1 MKRNFLLFM
10 PSLIRRDNPS
20 KIAYRYDVTNEV
32 YYGCQTNVPASLL
45 VLNKLNVRREK
56 LNGIIMLCSTQVL
69 NDTVIVED
77 KTQTTYEYYHD
88 TIAAEMRRLG
98 YSETDIDSAFIRLPL
113 DEINPGSW
121 SSMDKVQNKMLDLI
135 GNDSSADEATLF
147 VDYTGGL
154 RSASMLLVFFS
165 KLLESQGVK
174 VEDVFYSNISITKP
188 GYGDIESCM
197 DTFDIFNYLNAFA
210 AESLDELKRVFS
222 REEDEKFGSL
232 IQSTEDAQKKIR
244 SRRFSEITDADR
256 EAVSI
261 TPEMDILQRIAARQ
275 INDARSSLTLESDV
289 RSLASDYNYEQAA
302 QRVKEHGLDLLMEK
316 GIITWRHNFY
326 KNSAQIKNAFYAY
339 ARYYRSYL
347 DFTHDMLITL
357 DIAKES
363 DELFKDYLAYTKK
376 KYELILPQKPKGNV
390 APAIEKEFD
399 KKYSCLTKQM
409 KNELLISIGEHVNDA
424 DGIIKIV
431 DNYIYKRKCYI
442 SAYQNGGRGGFPFAN
457 ILNGWSY
464 SRMCSNKWYSDQYK
478 ESLNNKMKLVCKL
491 QPNERVSF
499 KENVVSDIKT
509 LARAYPPVLCD
520 ELFTVRRDSELLFG
534 EKILLMDSIRLGRNL
549 FTHAGERVN
558 EDDEKAMNRL
568 ILDFLNWVDSN

>member
-10 PSLIRRDNPS
+10 PSLIQRDNPS
-20 KIAYRYDVTNEV
+20 KIAYHYDVTNAV

-45 VLNKLNVRREK
+45 VLNKLNERCEK

-69 NDTVIVED
+69 NDTVNVED
-77 KTQTTYEYYHD
+77 KEQTTYTYYHD

-174 VEDVFYSNISITKP
+174 VEDVFYSNISRTKP
-188 GYGDIESCM
+188 GHGDIESCM

-256 EAVSI
+256 EAVFI
-261 TPEMDILQRIAARQ
+261 TAEMDILQRIAARQ

-347 DFTHDMLITL
+347 DFTHDMLMTLNIT
-357 DIAKES
+357 S
-363 DELFKDYLAYTKK
+363 DKLFDDYLAYTKE
-376 KYELILPQKPKGNV
+376 KYKLILPQKPKGNV

-399 KKYSCLTKQM
+399 NKYSCLTKQM
-409 KNELLISIGEHVNDA
+409 KDELLIRIGEHVNDA
-424 DGIIKIV
+424 NEIIEIV
-431 DNYIYKRKCYI
+431 DKYIYRRKCYI

-464 SRMCSNKWYSDQYK
+464 SRMCDNKWYSDQYK
-478 ESLNNKMKLVCKL
+478 KSLSNKMDLVCMLK
-491 QPNERVSF
+491 PDERASF
-499 KENVVSDIKT
+499 KENVVNDIKA
-509 LARAYPPVLCD
+509 LATAYPPVLCD
-520 ELFTVRRDSELLFG
+520 GLFTVRSGSESSFG

-549 FTHAGERVN
+549 FTHEGENVN
-558 EDDEKAMNRL
+558 EDDEKAMNNL
-568 ILDFLNWVDSN
+568 ILDFLNWVGSD

>member
-10 PSLIRRDNPS
+10 PSLIQRDNPP
-20 KIAYRYDVTNEV
+20 KIAYRYDVTKKV

-45 VLNKLNVRREK
+45 VLDKLNERCEK
-56 LNGIIMLCSTQVL
+56 LNGIIMFCSTQVL
-69 NDTVIVED
+69 NDTVRVEN
-77 KTQTTYEYYHD
+77 KKQTTYTYYHD
-88 TIAAEMRRLG
+88 TIAAEMHRLG
-98 YSETDIDSAFIRLPL
+98 YNDDEIGSAFIEFPL

-174 VEDVFYSNISITKP
+174 VEDVFYSNISRAET
-188 GYGDIESCM
+188 GHGDIESCM

-232 IQSTEDAQKKIR
+232 IQSTEDAQRKIR
-244 SRRFSEITDADR
+244 NRRFSDITDAER

-261 TPEMDILQRIAARQ
+261 TDEMDILHRIAAMQ
-275 INDARSSLTLESDV
+275 INYARSSLTLESNV
-289 RSLASDYNYEQAA
+289 RNLASDYNYEQAA
-302 QRVKEHGLDLLMEK
+302 QRIKEHGLDLLMKK
-316 GIITWRHNFY
+316 GIIKWQSNFY
-326 KNSAQIKNAFYAY
+326 EKSEQIKNAFYAY

-347 DFTHDMLITL
+347 DFIHDMLMTL
-357 DIAKES
+357 DITS
-363 DELFKDYLAYTKK
+363 DELFDNYLAYTEE

-409 KNELLISIGEHVNDA
+409 KNELLTSIKEHVNDA
-424 DGIIKIV
+424 DEIIKIV

-464 SRMCSNKWYSDQYK
+464 SRMCGNKWYSDQYK
-478 ESLNNKMKLVCKL
+478 KSLDNQMYQVCKL
-491 QPNERVSF
+491 QPDERVSF
-499 KENVVSDIKT
+499 KENVVNDIKT
-509 LARAYPPVLCD
+509 LANAYPPVLCD
-520 ELFTVRRDSELLFG
+520 ELFTVNSDFELSFG

-558 EDDEKAMNRL
+558 EDDEKAMNQL
-568 ILDFLNWVDSN
+568 ILDFLDWVDSD